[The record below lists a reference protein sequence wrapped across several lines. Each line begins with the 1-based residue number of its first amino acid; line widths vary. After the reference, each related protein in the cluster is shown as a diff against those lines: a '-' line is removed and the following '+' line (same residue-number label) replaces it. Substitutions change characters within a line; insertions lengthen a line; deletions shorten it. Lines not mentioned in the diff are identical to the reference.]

1 MILTITIVETQ
12 ELVLDHGAIQM
23 LKRVNETTVMPVE
36 HVCLDVLT
44 QILKLKKLLINGK
57 WRCNIE

>member
-12 ELVLDHGAIQM
+12 ELVLDPGVIQM

-44 QILKLKKLLINGK
+44 
-57 WRCNIE
+57 

>member
-1 MILTITIVETQ
+1 MIILTITIVETQ
-12 ELVLDHGAIQM
+12 ELVLDHGVIQM

-44 QILKLKKLLINGK
+44 QII
-57 WRCNIE
+57 